1 MIYQTTLLEDWIRN
15 FLQNLGIYHPHQLN
29 IEIITQRL
37 GLFVIE
43 KNVKSRVIEGVV
55 FLDSRLNAQEK
66 WQEFSHELKHY
77 LKDEGN
83 QLLLPKSFVDL
94 QEYKAERFALH
105 FCVPTY
111 MLLNYEINNFMN
123 INTGVQFISDTFNV
137 TTEFAYKRLQHFRN
151 QVLQAKQDY
160 EHRSLMTSFYPKAPP
175 YSKETNELLY
185 QLQQKIEKRKG
196 SFRHAAAKNL
206 F

>member
-1 MIYQTTLLEDWIRN
+1 MKYQTTLLEDWIKD

-29 IEIITQRL
+29 IEIISQRL
-37 GLFVIE
+37 NLYVVE
-43 KNVKSRVIEGVV
+43 KNVKSRVMEGVV
-55 FLDSRLNAQEK
+55 FLDSGLNEQEK

-94 QEYKAERFALH
+94 QEYKAESFALH

-111 MLLNYEINNFMN
+111 MLLNYEINNYMN
-123 INTGVQFISDTFNV
+123 IDTGVQFVSDTFNV
-137 TTEFAYKRLQHFRN
+137 TNEFANKRLIHFRN
-151 QVLQAKQDY
+151 QVMQAKQDY
-160 EHRSLMTSFYPKAPP
+160 KHRSLMASFYPKAAP
-175 YSKETNELLY
+175 YSRETTDVLH

-196 SFRHAAAKNL
+196 SFRHASTKNL
-206 F
+206 L